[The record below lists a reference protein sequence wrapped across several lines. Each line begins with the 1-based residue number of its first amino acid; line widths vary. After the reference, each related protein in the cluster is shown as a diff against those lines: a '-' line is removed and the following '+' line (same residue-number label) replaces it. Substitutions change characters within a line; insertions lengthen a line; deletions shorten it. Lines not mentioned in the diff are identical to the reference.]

1 MTPEQKHAFIEGF
14 RDVAQSGVTV
24 SIWGFVTGIA
34 LAKSTLTISQAIGMN
49 LFVYAGVSQLAALPL
64 IAVGIPIWVILVT
77 SFMVNLRF
85 VIFSLALQAHFAHL
99 PVWRRIFLGYCTADF
114 GYLFF
119 IKRYPKPQSA
129 QERKEDPNQLP
140 LYSLMGMQFA
150 NWSLWQVGAIGGI
163 LLASQI
169 PNDWGL
175 QFAGAV
181 ALVAIVMPMLDRAAA
196 RWAAVTAA
204 VVAVMTYGIP
214 LRLNIMLAIVAAIIV
229 GMMADRSPKT
239 RLPS

>member
-1 MTPEQKHAFIEGF
+1 MTPEQKNAFIEGF

-34 LAKSTLTISQAIGMN
+34 LAKSTLTIYQAIGMN
-49 LFVYAGVSQLAALPL
+49 LFVYAGVSQLVALPL
-64 IAVGIPIWVILVT
+64 IAAGTPIWVILVT

-85 VIFSLALQAHFAHL
+85 VIFSLALQAHFAYL

-119 IKRYPKPQSA
+119 IKRHPKPLSE
-129 QERKEDPNQLP
+129 QERKQDPHQLP
-140 LYSLMGMQFA
+140 LYSLMGMQLA
-150 NWSLWQVGAIGGI
+150 NWSLWQVGAIAGI

-204 VVAVMTYGIP
+204 AVAVISYGIP

-229 GMMADRSPKT
+229 GMMMDRSPKT
-239 RLPS
+239 RLSS